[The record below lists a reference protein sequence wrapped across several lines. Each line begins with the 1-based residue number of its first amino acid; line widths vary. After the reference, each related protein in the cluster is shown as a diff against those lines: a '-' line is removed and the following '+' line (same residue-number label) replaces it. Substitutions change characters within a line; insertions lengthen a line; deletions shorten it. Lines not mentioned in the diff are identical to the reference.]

1 MSGNDETA
9 QPVAFFWPYLFI
21 VPFPFAVAMAALG
34 ISTAKAL
41 NGSVVSNMLMGL
53 FLTYLALSV
62 PCLLF
67 AWQHRRLYRASGQ
80 HRLGPLLGLAMGIS
94 LPVVLLL
101 LAMPGQQVA
110 PTGRDIALLV
120 LMVVGGLV
128 ALALIGF
135 AAVWLIDR
143 WRMRGRA

>member
-9 QPVAFFWPYLFI
+9 RPVAFFWPYLFI
-21 VPFPFAVAMAALG
+21 VPLPFAVAMATLG

-41 NGSVVSNMLMGL
+41 NGSVVSNMLMGFL
-53 FLTYLALSV
+53 LTYVLLSV
-62 PCLLF
+62 PCSLF

-80 HRLGPLLGLAMGIS
+80 HRLWPLLGLALGIA
-94 LPVVLLL
+94 LPVLMAL
-101 LAMPGQQVA
+101 LAMPGQQGA
-110 PTGRDIALLV
+110 PTARDIGLLV
-120 LMVVGGLV
+120 LAVVGGLV

-135 AAVWLIDR
+135 VSVWLIDR